1 MPEMTLGAVAQ
12 PIIRTARQAF
22 YGVPSWILLAMILLA
37 GVGICSAVV
46 VKARAQR
53 TASAVQHGQMASE
66 IEVMRR
72 TNVALQ
78 AEIRR
83 MTTEPATIELAA
95 RERLGMVRP
104 TDIVVPVQTR
114 PKTNLATLS
123 FVR

>member
-1 MPEMTLGAVAQ
+1 
-12 PIIRTARQAF
+12 
-22 YGVPSWILLAMILLA
+22 MILLA

-46 VKARAQR
+46 LRARSQVK
-53 TASAVQHGQMASE
+53 ASAVQHGQMASE
-66 IEVMRR
+66 IEVIRR
-72 TNVALQ
+72 TNTALQ
-78 AEIRR
+78 LEIRR

-95 RERLGMVRP
+95 RERLGMVKP

>member
-1 MPEMTLGAVAQ
+1 
-12 PIIRTARQAF
+12 
-22 YGVPSWILLAMILLA
+22 MILLA

-46 VKARAQR
+46 VKARAQLK
-53 TASAVQHGQMASE
+53 ASAVQHVQMASE

-104 TDIVVPVQTR
+104 TDIVVPVQMR